1 MKNLCPEC
9 GKEDCLMN
17 IGVGVERLQE
27 EVLEYFPSAR
37 IGLMT
42 SDNIKSNEDAGE
54 LIEKI
59 LDNEIDIIIGTQ
71 MIAKGHH
78 FPSLALVGIVDGDGS
93 FLSGNLRT
101 LERSFQLLTQVIGR
115 AGRERYAGRV
125 VLQTYNTEN
134 SVFKSIIENKRDEFL
149 ESEIK
154 NRKSMNFPP
163 FSKMATLIFS
173 GMDEA
178 LVIDFAK
185 FVRGKFPFDKAI
197 EVFGP
202 APMPISRVKN
212 SYHHCLNVK
221 VDRKINLQK
230 LISQVLK
237 SCKAPSKVRVKID
250 IDPL

>member
-1 MKNLCPEC
+1 
-9 GKEDCLMN
+9 MN
-17 IGVGVERLQE
+17 IGVGVEKLQE
-27 EVLEYFPSAR
+27 QVLEYFPSAR

-42 SDNIKSNEDAGE
+42 SDNIKSNEDATK
-54 LIEKI
+54 LIEQI
-59 LDNEIDIIIGTQ
+59 LDHKIDIIIGTQ

-115 AGRERYAGRV
+115 AGREHYQGRV
-125 VLQTYNTEN
+125 VLQTYNPEN
-134 SVFKSIIENKRDEFL
+134 SVFKSIIENKRDQFL

-154 NRKSMNFPP
+154 NRKMMSFPP
-163 FSKMATLIFS
+163 FSKMASMIFS
-173 GMDEA
+173 GIDED
-178 LVIDFAK
+178 LIIDFAK
-185 FVRGKFPFDKAI
+185 FVRGKFPFDKSI

-202 APMPISRVKN
+202 APMPISRVRN
-212 SYHHCLNVK
+212 SYQYCLNIK

-230 LISQVLK
+230 LIIEVLK
-237 SCKAPSKVRVKID
+237 SCKTPSKVRVKID